1 MDVNEIVLSIV
12 QQSGLKPEKEA
23 NLSALIALIGTK
35 DAELSKLIQQ
45 YKNAADAYHYIKGDH
60 ELRHK
65 VKDIW
70 ELHRNRTKA
79 AFQES
84 QNFLADY
91 CITKGLLL
99 DFSSDN

>member
-1 MDVNEIVLSIV
+1 MDVNEMIFSIA

-35 DAELSKLIQQ
+35 DAELSKFVQQ

-70 ELHRNRTKA
+70 EMHRNRTKA
-79 AFQES
+79 EVQQS

-91 CITKGLLL
+91 CTKTGLSL
-99 DFSSDN
+99 DFPSEI